1 MYASGAELRI
11 KRMKAVGIGGRTVW
25 TLLLRMW
32 KRRDPAAMPCV
43 IPEVVQLHEF
53 NVIVGEHHV
62 DRTGKHM
69 AAGIFNGSRRR
80 GRGKIVVPIDQTKAH
95 AMDAVGSIA
104 GVTVVKVGRM
114 HGGICFQ
121 RENVKPDRI
130 LKKRGRGRR
139 RKLRLLVIEKL
150 GQRIHRR
157 VIHRKPAVDGVA
169 PRYVGRLG
177 SRAELRT

>member
-1 MYASGAELRI
+1 MSASGAELRI

-121 RENVKPDRI
+121 RENVKP
-130 LKKRGRGRR
+130 
-139 RKLRLLVIEKL
+139 IE
-150 GQRIHRR
+150 
-157 VIHRKPAVDGVA
+157 
-169 PRYVGRLG
+169 
-177 SRAELRT
+177 S